1 MSSEKINNKKEVNLY
16 MFHEYTPEIVSADTY
31 KNDVRSLMGFWE
43 LGDPLGNSKI
53 SDIIHLAPAEQYV
66 IRAID
71 NRLESVEDEVSLYNA
86 VIAGVAYNL
95 CDAVYKEH
103 VERRAYKEEYL
114 GRMNKFIKKAK
125 GDYSEDGDY
134 EYTPMMPQFF
144 NI

>member
-1 MSSEKINNKKEVNLY
+1 MSHRYSPK
-16 MFHEYTPEIVSADTY
+16 IVSANTY
-31 KNDVRSLMGFWE
+31 ENDVRSLMGFWNMT
-43 LGDPLGNSKI
+43 DPLSKGKI

-71 NRLESVEDEVSLYNA
+71 NKLESVEDKVSLHNA

-125 GDYSEDGDY
+125 GGYDEDG
-134 EYTPMMPQFF
+134 EYTPLDQ
-144 NI
+144 